1 MIVLFVK
8 LATCIKKHI
17 SADHFTRLL
26 MLVLVGFA
34 LFLGFGMPFRVRAA
48 AGVVTNL
55 NNSGP
60 GSLRQVIA
68 DAAPGD
74 TITIELT
81 GTIILTS
88 GELVVDKDLSLIG
101 PGAANLNISGNH
113 ASRVINNSAHLT
125 ISNLT
130 IRDGEAGIGQ
140 GGGILNA
147 GSGVLTIINSVIASN
162 HAQAGGGVFNSSGG
176 QLQVANSTFFA
187 NLTQAVNTGASNGAG
202 IYNAGPGSVASI
214 TNSTFS
220 TNNGQDNGSGLY
232 NDATATVT
240 NSTFTLGQ
248 ATSSAVYND
257 KNGNLQLN
265 NVTITLNTGIQ
276 QATGL
281 IANGGSVNVAN
292 SIIAGNITTGNNS
305 RPDCDGKIIS
315 GGHNLIGVNG
325 CNFNGGIGDLLGN
338 NNAPI
343 NARLGALTNNGG
355 PTSTYT
361 LLVGSPAIDAGNP
374 AAPGSGG
381 GACEVT
387 DQRGVTR
394 PVLGAGSL
402 ICDIG
407 AVEIGINPPPT
418 NTATPT
424 RIPATL
430 TNTATSTST
439 STSTLISVPA
449 TPTNTA
455 TSTSTRVPSTS
466 TNTATSTP
474 TRIPATPTN
483 TATSTPTRIPATLT
497 NTVTSTRI
505 AATLTKTATSTPT
518 RIPETSTNTATSTP
532 TRTPTSPTNTATSTP
547 TRTPTSPTNTA
558 TSTRINPAVHIST
571 LTKVPAKTST
581 STPTDTLSNTPI
593 PLAEVVGP
601 EVLIFQRGNE
611 ITFGINVGYSNIA
624 LTPSVDLVFRDHGAN
639 IFLKATSFKVLNIRG
654 NHAVLTGYA
663 TVNGKAN
670 FAFIL
675 DIYDFGR
682 PGFADKFK
690 IQIPGLN
697 GYTAGGTLIHA
708 NIQFKKS
715 PV

>member
-17 SADHFTRLL
+17 STNRLL

-34 LFLGFGMPFRVRAA
+34 LFLGFGMPFSVSAA

-74 TITIELT
+74 TITIELA
-81 GTIILTS
+81 GTIILTT

-130 IRDGEAGIGQ
+130 IRDGEAGLGQ
-140 GGGILNA
+140 GGGILNV

-162 HAQAGGGVFNSSGG
+162 HAQAGAGIFNSSGG

-187 NLTQAVNTGASNGAG
+187 NLTQAVNAGAANGAG
-202 IYNAGPGSVASI
+202 IYNAGPGGVASI

-232 NDATATVT
+232 NDSTATVT

-248 ATSSAVYND
+248 ANSSAVYND

-281 IANGGSVNVAN
+281 MANGGSVNVAN

-325 CNFNGGIGDLLGN
+325 CNFNGGTGDLLGN

-439 STSTLISVPA
+439 STLISVPA
-449 TPTNTA
+449 TSTN
-455 TSTSTRVPSTS
+455 TSTSTPTRVPATS

-483 TATSTPTRIPATLT
+483 TATSTPTRIPSTLT

-518 RIPETSTNTATSTP
+518 RIPETSTNTATLTP

-593 PLAEVVGP
+593 PLAKVEAAGNFV
-601 EVLIFQRGNE
+601 FHRGNE

-654 NHAVLTGYA
+654 SHAVLTGYA
-663 TVNGKAN
+663 TVNGKDN
-670 FAFIL
+670 LAFIL

-682 PGFADKFK
+682 HGFADKFK

-715 PV
+715 PL

>member
-26 MLVLVGFA
+26 MLVLIGFA
-34 LFLGFGMPFRVRAA
+34 LFLGFGMPLSARAA

-74 TITIELT
+74 TITIELA

-101 PGAANLNISGNH
+101 PDAANLNISGNH

-125 ISNLT
+125 ISSLT
-130 IRDGEAGIGQ
+130 IRDGEAGLGQ
-140 GGGILNA
+140 GGGILNV

-162 HAQAGGGVFNSSGG
+162 HAQAGAGVFNSSGG
-176 QLQVANSTFFA
+176 ELQVANSTFFA
-187 NLTQAVNTGASNGAG
+187 NLTQAINAGAASGAG
-202 IYNAGPGSVASI
+202 IYNAGPGGVASI

-325 CNFNGGIGDLLGN
+325 CNFNGGTGDLLGN

-374 AAPGSGG
+374 SAPGSGG

-418 NTATPT
+418 NTATSTPT

-430 TNTATSTST
+430 TNTVTST

-455 TSTSTRVPSTS
+455 TSTPTRAPATS

-474 TRIPATPTN
+474 TRVPATPTN

-505 AATLTKTATSTPT
+505 AATLTKTATSIPT
-518 RIPETSTNTATSTP
+518 RIPATSTNTATLTP
-532 TRTPTSPTNTATSTP
+532 TRTPTLPTNTATSTP

-571 LTKVPAKTST
+571 LTKLPAKTST

-593 PLAEVVGP
+593 PLAKVEAAGNFV
-601 EVLIFQRGNE
+601 FHRGNE

-639 IFLKATSFKVLNIRG
+639 IILKATSFKVLNIRG
-654 NHAVLTGYA
+654 SHAVLTGYA
-663 TVNGKAN
+663 TVNGKDN
-670 FAFIL
+670 LAFIL

-682 PGFADKFK
+682 HGFADKFK

>member
-74 TITIELT
+74 TITIELA
-81 GTIILTS
+81 GTIILTT

-162 HAQAGGGVFNSSGG
+162 HAQAGGGIFNSSGG

-220 TNNGQDNGSGLY
+220 SNNGQDNGSGLY
-232 NDATATVT
+232 NDSTATVA

-355 PTSTYT
+355 PTLTYT

-374 AAPGSGG
+374 SAPGSGG

-449 TPTNTA
+449 TSTN
-455 TSTSTRVPSTS
+455 TSTSTPTRVPATS

-518 RIPETSTNTATSTP
+518 RIPATSTNTATLTP
-532 TRTPTSPTNTATSTP
+532 TRTPTLPTNTATSTP

-571 LTKVPAKTST
+571 LTKLPAKTST

-593 PLAEVVGP
+593 PLAKVEAAGNFV
-601 EVLIFQRGNE
+601 FHRGNE

-654 NHAVLTGYA
+654 SHAVLTGYA
-663 TVNGKAN
+663 TVNGKDN
-670 FAFIL
+670 LAFIL

-682 PGFADKFK
+682 HGFADKFK

-708 NIQFKKS
+708 NIQFKKK

>member
-74 TITIELT
+74 TITIELA
-81 GTIILTS
+81 GTIILTT

-162 HAQAGGGVFNSSGG
+162 HAQAGAGVFNSSGG

-220 TNNGQDNGSGLY
+220 SNNGQDNGSGLY
-232 NDATATVT
+232 NDSTATVA

-355 PTSTYT
+355 PTLTYT

-374 AAPGSGG
+374 SAPGSGG

-449 TPTNTA
+449 TSTN
-455 TSTSTRVPSTS
+455 TSTSTPTRVPATS

-518 RIPETSTNTATSTP
+518 RIPATSTNTATLTP
-532 TRTPTSPTNTATSTP
+532 TRTPTLPTNTATSTP
-547 TRTPTSPTNTA
+547 TRTP

-571 LTKVPAKTST
+571 LTKLPAKTST

-593 PLAEVVGP
+593 PLAKVEAAGNFV
-601 EVLIFQRGNE
+601 FHRGNE

-654 NHAVLTGYA
+654 SHAVLTGYA
-663 TVNGKAN
+663 TVNGKDN
-670 FAFIL
+670 LAFIL

-682 PGFADKFK
+682 HGFADKFK

-708 NIQFKKS
+708 NIQFKKK